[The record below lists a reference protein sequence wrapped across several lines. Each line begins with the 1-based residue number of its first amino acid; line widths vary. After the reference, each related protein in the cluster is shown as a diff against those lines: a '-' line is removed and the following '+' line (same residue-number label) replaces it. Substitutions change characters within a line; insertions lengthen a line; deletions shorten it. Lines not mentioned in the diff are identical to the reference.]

1 MTLQQA
7 GQKTTGLSKKHGDAT
22 PAILILVIGC
32 LVLAI
37 LILCSLPVAVADD
50 VAALVVP
57 FDVPGRRETAACGHH
72 RDLGRPAQPLQ
83 GRGVQAPKSRQ
94 GLS

>member
-37 LILCSLPVAVADD
+37 LILYLP
-50 VAALVVP
+50 
-57 FDVPGRRETAACGHH
+57 ETAQ
-72 RDLGRPAQPLQ
+72 LTPEQINQLPLW
-83 GRGVQAPKSRQ
+83 GP
-94 GLS
+94 

>member
-22 PAILILVIGC
+22 SAILILVIGC

-37 LILCSLPVAVADD
+37 LILCTPEAAQLTPEQINELP
-50 VAALVVP
+50 LWGP
-57 FDVPGRRETAACGHH
+57 
-72 RDLGRPAQPLQ
+72 
-83 GRGVQAPKSRQ
+83 
-94 GLS
+94 